1 MCFAQ
6 SFIKYASCCSHSE
19 AVIMTAEYTTSEE
32 HLPEDLEGEVTLQV
46 TDAKT
51 KEIFTTRAQIA
62 HEPEELTDPESLTI
76 VRGPHENTEEE
87 WYIDILE
94 ADVDRLEIDRE
105 LLQECVRKSH
115 ETNIVNARSDDLR
128 ALLVY
133 LVETGQYQS
142 VSEAVRAILREHLTE
157 HVPDL
162 VETYIDVRTEF
173 ERDDL
178 AAKLGG
184 DER

>member
-1 MCFAQ
+1 
-6 SFIKYASCCSHSE
+6 
-19 AVIMTAEYTTSEE
+19 VTAEYTTSEE
-32 HLPEDLEGEVTLQV
+32 HLPDDLDGEITFQI
-46 TDAKT
+46 TNAET
-51 KEIFTTRAQIA
+51 KEIFMTRARIA
-62 HEPEELTDPESLTI
+62 HEPEELADPERLTV

-94 ADVDRLEIDRE
+94 ADVDAIDIDHDVLRE
-105 LLQECVRKSH
+105 CIRMSRD

-128 ALLVY
+128 ALLMY
-133 LVETGQYQS
+133 LVETGHYQS
-142 VSEAVRAILREHLTE
+142 VSGAVRAILREYLAE
-157 HVPDL
+157 HFTDL
-162 VETYIDVRTEF
+162 VETYIDERTEF